1 MKSNTK
7 QFPKNK
13 IAWLWENM
21 EGKRALYFVG
31 ILGTVL
37 YNILQLTIPYFSG
50 KIVDLFLTGENA
62 ATNLQVCSPFSL
74 GFGRGLS
81 YHQLNVGHIESPAV
95 KLLHKPQLPENL

>member
-1 MKSNTK
+1 MAKAFERKLMLNLVTQFPKIRGGYENMKSNTK

-50 KIVDLFLTGENA
+50 KIVDLF
-62 ATNLQVCSPFSL
+62 
-74 GFGRGLS
+74 
-81 YHQLNVGHIESPAV
+81 
-95 KLLHKPQLPENL
+95 

>member
-50 KIVDLFLTGENA
+50 KIVREL
-62 ATNLQVCSPFSL
+62 SPSFTRKSSD
-74 GFGRGLS
+74 FCT
-81 YHQLNVGHIESPAV
+81 PA
-95 KLLHKPQLPENL
+95 L

>member
-62 ATNLQVCSPFSL
+62 ATNLQVHRDLLCD
-74 GFGRGLS
+74 GRL
-81 YHQLNVGHIESPAV
+81 YVPACYCCLWQLYD
-95 KLLHKPQLPENL
+95 L